1 MQTDFKLD
9 AQVKIKTLVF
19 TQPSLINT
27 LKPFLPFKISCL
39 PLGEPKKK
47 KTTQHKILEVKLLLK
62 VLFIFSVLKMSEGS
76 KHRLS

>member
-1 MQTDFKLD
+1 MQIDFKLD
-9 AQVKIKTLVF
+9 AQMEIKTLVF

-27 LKPFLPFKISCL
+27 LKLFLPFKISCL
-39 PLGEPKKK
+39 PLGKPKKK
-47 KTTQHKILEVKLLLK
+47 KKKKHKILEVKLLFK

>member
-1 MQTDFKLD
+1 MQIDFKLD
-9 AQVKIKTLVF
+9 AQMEIKTLVF

-27 LKPFLPFKISCL
+27 LKLFLPFKISCL
-39 PLGEPKKK
+39 PLGKPKKK
-47 KTTQHKILEVKLLLK
+47 KKKKHNILEVKLLFK

>member
-1 MQTDFKLD
+1 MQIDFKLD
-9 AQVKIKTLVF
+9 AQMEIKTLVF

-27 LKPFLPFKISCL
+27 LKLFLPFKISCL
-39 PLGEPKKK
+39 PLGKPKKK
-47 KTTQHKILEVKLLLK
+47 KQKHKILEVKLLFK

>member
-1 MQTDFKLD
+1 MQIDFKLD
-9 AQVKIKTLVF
+9 AQMEIKTLVF

-27 LKPFLPFKISCL
+27 LKLFLPFKISCL
-39 PLGEPKKK
+39 PLGKPKKK
-47 KTTQHKILEVKLLLK
+47 KKHKILEVKLLFK